1 MVLDSQRARPEASR
15 GGMASGHRRSK
26 MKLPLAIVV
35 VGAVALAAW
44 HMIRA
49 SGGTGASV
57 PTNRRE
63 SAVTPPPPEVKPP
76 EVKPPEVKPPAPA
89 VAGLGGSI
97 SQSTPIPT
105 QAPAPSPVAPTP
117 TPTPAPTA
125 PQPAPAPVA
134 PPLTDL
140 TNATSP
146 QVMQMMTRGRSL
158 IQQSNLVEGR
168 RWLNEAL
175 AGQIGA
181 GDAEAVRQEIASAN
195 QTLVFSPQV
204 VAGDP
209 YTETRVVKQGELLA
223 TIAPAYNVPW
233 RFLAKINNI
242 GDPKLLRVD
251 ARLKAVRGP
260 FHVVVHKASY
270 RADVYLDPAETSRGG
285 TSGGTASGG
294 TPMFVRSFPVAVGAF
309 DSTPLGTFIVRKHS
323 KLVNPEWVNPRT
335 GQRFSA
341 DNPNNPIGEFW
352 IGLEGTDDATRNLR
366 GYGLHGTIDPA
377 SIGQQASMGCVR
389 FLPADI
395 ELLFSMLTEE
405 KSRVSIRDQ

>member
-1 MVLDSQRARPEASR
+1 MVLDSQRARPETSR

-35 VGAVALAAW
+35 IGAVALAAW
-44 HMIRA
+44 YMIHA
-49 SGGTGASV
+49 SGGTGTSL
-57 PTNRRE
+57 PTNRRD
-63 SAVTPPPPEVKPP
+63 SAITPPPA
-76 EVKPPEVKPPAPA
+76 PEVKPPAPA

-97 SQSTPIPT
+97 SQPTPTPT
-105 QAPAPSPVAPTP
+105 QTPAPAPSPAAPTP

-125 PQPAPAPVA
+125 PQPAPAPVTPVAPPVA
-134 PPLTDL
+134 PPLTDP
-140 TNATSP
+140 THATSP
-146 QVMQMMTRGRSL
+146 QVTQMMARGRSL
-158 IQQSNLVEGR
+158 IQQNNLAEGR
-168 RWLNEAL
+168 KWLNEAL
-175 AGQIGA
+175 AGQIGTT
-181 GDAEAVRQEIASAN
+181 DAQAIRQEITSVN
-195 QTLVFSPQV
+195 QTLIFSPQV
-204 VAGDP
+204 VAGDS

-242 GDPKLLRVD
+242 SDPKLLRVD

-270 RADVYLDPAETSRGG
+270 RADVYLDAADGSN
-285 TSGGTASGG
+285 

-309 DSTPLGTFIVRKHS
+309 DSTPPGTFVVRKHS

-395 ELLFSMLTEE
+395 ELLFSMLAEE
-405 KSRVSIRDQ
+405 KSRVSIREQ

>member
-1 MVLDSQRARPEASR
+1 
-15 GGMASGHRRSK
+15 

-35 VGAVALAAW
+35 IGAVALAAW
-44 HMIRA
+44 SMIRA
-49 SGGTGASV
+49 SGGTGANV
-57 PTNRRE
+57 PTHQRE
-63 SAVTPPPPEVKPP
+63 PAIAPP
-76 EVKPPEVKPPAPA
+76 PPEVKPPAPA
-89 VAGLGGSI
+89 IAGLGGSI
-97 SQSTPIPT
+97 SQPAPIPT
-105 QAPAPSPVAPTP
+105 QAPAPSPAAPQ
-117 TPTPAPTA
+117 PTPAPVT
-125 PQPAPAPVA
+125 PVA
-134 PPLTDL
+134 PPTTPPLTDP
-140 TNATSP
+140 TNATSS
-146 QVMQMMTRGRSL
+146 QVTQMMTRGRSL
-158 IQQSNLVEGR
+158 IQQNNLVEGR
-168 RWLNEAL
+168 KWLNEAL
-175 AGQIGA
+175 AGQISVS
-181 GDAEAVRQEIASAN
+181 DAHAVRQEIASVN
-195 QTLVFSPQV
+195 QTLIFSPQV

-242 GDPKLLRVD
+242 SDPKLLRVD

-270 RADVYLDPAETSRGG
+270 RADVYLDPANGPD
-285 TSGGTASGG
+285 

-352 IGLEGTDDATRNLR
+352 IGLDGTDDATRNLR

-395 ELLFSMLTEE
+395 ELLFSMLAEE
-405 KSRVSIRDQ
+405 KSRVSIREQ